1 MPNLDYIWS
10 VNEQK
15 LTPMKRWRLRAT
27 KRLVIVVESI
37 TKNNLMSYASALTY
51 SSILAAVPVLAI
63 VFAVAR
69 GFGFGS
75 LIEDKLRESLQ
86 VGPQITDTVLQ
97 FVDSYLEHTHSGVFI
112 GAGIIFLL
120 YTLLSLT
127 SNVET
132 AFNTIWFINTPRN
145 IYRRITDYISV
156 FLLLP
161 FVVVVVSSLNIYL
174 LTVRE
179 LFPDYVLLSDT
190 AERFVKVSPVL
201 LVCTA
206 FVLLYKLM
214 PNTHVK
220 LRHTFWP
227 GIVCGI
233 CFMAV
238 QYFYFHYQIKLSNY
252 NAIYGSFAALPLFM
266 LWVQISWTI
275 CLFGVELCYTNQNM
289 DELSFMTYTSKISHR
304 YKLLLSVTLMSHICH
319 RFAEGRKPYT
329 ALDLK
334 MMTDIPIRITQ
345 DLLYNLVNVGLL
357 SENSAEGKDAEP
369 TYQPALSL
377 EHITI
382 GSIVERL
389 DSLGE
394 WHLDIDV
401 RKQLE
406 NVSWREYM
414 RERKAYLDNLRKIG
428 IV

>member
-179 LFPDYVLLSDT
+179 LFPDYALLSDT

-233 CFMAV
+233 CFMTV

-266 LWVQISWTI
+266 LWLNISWCICLVGGQLSYANQCLDNYAFQRYSDDLSRRYRDTI
-275 CLFGVELCYTNQNM
+275 CLLLMSRIAKRFASGGTPYSDRTLAEDTRLPQTVVFNLLQELVKMQLLAETRSESSSTTHYLPAIDIRHLTVRMVTRRIESYGVENPQHTWRAKPSEWEELRRLRNTNE
-289 DELSFMTYTSKISHR
+289 DA
-304 YKLLLSVTLMSHICH
+304 LL
-319 RFAEGRKPYT
+319 
-329 ALDLK
+329 
-334 MMTDIPIRITQ
+334 TD
-345 DLLYNLVNVGLL
+345 V
-357 SENSAEGKDAEP
+357 
-369 TYQPALSL
+369 
-377 EHITI
+377 
-382 GSIVERL
+382 
-389 DSLGE
+389 
-394 WHLDIDV
+394 
-401 RKQLE
+401 
-406 NVSWREYM
+406 
-414 RERKAYLDNLRKIG
+414 
-428 IV
+428 

>member
-179 LFPDYVLLSDT
+179 LFY
-190 AERFVKVSPVL
+190 
-201 LVCTA
+201 
-206 FVLLYKLM
+206 
-214 PNTHVK
+214 
-220 LRHTFWP
+220 
-227 GIVCGI
+227 
-233 CFMAV
+233 
-238 QYFYFHYQIKLSNY
+238 
-252 NAIYGSFAALPLFM
+252 
-266 LWVQISWTI
+266 
-275 CLFGVELCYTNQNM
+275 
-289 DELSFMTYTSKISHR
+289 
-304 YKLLLSVTLMSHICH
+304 
-319 RFAEGRKPYT
+319 
-329 ALDLK
+329 
-334 MMTDIPIRITQ
+334 
-345 DLLYNLVNVGLL
+345 
-357 SENSAEGKDAEP
+357 
-369 TYQPALSL
+369 
-377 EHITI
+377 
-382 GSIVERL
+382 
-389 DSLGE
+389 
-394 WHLDIDV
+394 
-401 RKQLE
+401 
-406 NVSWREYM
+406 
-414 RERKAYLDNLRKIG
+414 
-428 IV
+428 

>member
-1 MPNLDYIWS
+1 MTKLDYIWS

-15 LTPMKRWRLRAT
+15 LTPMRRWMLRAT

-75 LIEDKLRESLQ
+75 VIEDRLRDSLQ
-86 VGPQITDTVLQ
+86 VSPQITDTVLQ

-132 AFNTIWFINTPRN
+132 AFNNIWFINTPRN
-145 IYRRITDYISV
+145 IYRRITDYVSV

-174 LTVRE
+174 MTVRE

-190 AERFVKVSPVL
+190 AERFVKVSPLV
-201 LVCTA
+201 LVCMA

-214 PNTHVK
+214 PNTNVR
-220 LRHTFWP
+220 LRHTLLP
-227 GIVCGI
+227 GIVGGL

-238 QYFYFHYQIKLSNY
+238 QHFYFHYQIKLSNY

-266 LWVQISWTI
+266 LWLNISWCICLVGGQLCYANQCLDNYAFQRYSDDLSRRYRDTI
-275 CLFGVELCYTNQNM
+275 CLLLMSRIAKRFASGGTPYSDRTLAEDTRLPQTVVFNLLQALAKMQLLAEIRDEGSQSTHYLPAIDISHLSVRTVIRRIDSHGVENPQHTWRTKPAEWETLRQLRNTN
-289 DELSFMTYTSKISHR
+289 
-304 YKLLLSVTLMSHICH
+304 
-319 RFAEGRKPYT
+319 
-329 ALDLK
+329 
-334 MMTDIPIRITQ
+334 
-345 DLLYNLVNVGLL
+345 
-357 SENSAEGKDAEP
+357 KDALLTE
-369 TYQPALSL
+369 
-377 EHITI
+377 
-382 GSIVERL
+382 V
-389 DSLGE
+389 
-394 WHLDIDV
+394 
-401 RKQLE
+401 
-406 NVSWREYM
+406 
-414 RERKAYLDNLRKIG
+414 
-428 IV
+428 

>member
-1 MPNLDYIWS
+1 MTKLDYIWS

-15 LTPMKRWRLRAT
+15 LTPTRRWMLRAT

-75 LIEDKLRESLQ
+75 VIEDRLRDSLQ
-86 VGPQITDTVLQ
+86 VSPQITDTVLQ

-132 AFNTIWFINTPRN
+132 AFNNIWFINTPRN
-145 IYRRITDYISV
+145 IYRRITDYVSV

-174 LTVRE
+174 MTVRE

-190 AERFVKVSPVL
+190 AERFVKVSPLV
-201 LVCTA
+201 LVCMA

-214 PNTHVK
+214 PNTNVR
-220 LRHTFWP
+220 LRHTLLP
-227 GIVCGI
+227 GIVGGL

-238 QYFYFHYQIKLSNY
+238 QHFYFHYQIKLSNY

-266 LWVQISWTI
+266 LWLNISWCICLVGGQLCYANQCLDNYAFQRYSDDLSRRYRDTI
-275 CLFGVELCYTNQNM
+275 CLLLMSRIAKRFASGGTPYSDRTLAEDTRLPQTVVFNLLQALAKMQLLAEIRDEGSQSTHYLPAIDISHLSVRTVIRRIDSHGVENPQHTWRTKPAEWETLRQLRNTN
-289 DELSFMTYTSKISHR
+289 
-304 YKLLLSVTLMSHICH
+304 
-319 RFAEGRKPYT
+319 
-329 ALDLK
+329 
-334 MMTDIPIRITQ
+334 
-345 DLLYNLVNVGLL
+345 
-357 SENSAEGKDAEP
+357 KDALLTE
-369 TYQPALSL
+369 
-377 EHITI
+377 
-382 GSIVERL
+382 V
-389 DSLGE
+389 
-394 WHLDIDV
+394 
-401 RKQLE
+401 
-406 NVSWREYM
+406 
-414 RERKAYLDNLRKIG
+414 
-428 IV
+428 